1 MSGVLIEAAREAVYQ
16 RVRAQWT
23 ATPFVFDNE
32 APEAGADLDGGT
44 TPWVRFSFA
53 EILSAQE
60 TLGAP
65 GSRKYNRRGVV
76 RASIFVPVNSGKRRS
91 GELVSAVRAL
101 FEGVRFSDLF
111 FDDADAPRELGP
123 GPEGR
128 WDQTFISING
138 QWEEVK

>member
-1 MSGVLIEAAREAVYQ
+1 MSGILIETAREAVYQ

-32 APEAGADLDGGT
+32 APEGGVDLDAGSVA
-44 TPWVRFSFA
+44 WVRFSFA

-76 RASIFVPVNSGKRRS
+76 RASIFVPVNSGKRQA
-91 GELVSAVRAL
+91 GELASAVRAL
-101 FEGVRFSDLF
+101 FEGVRFSGLI

-128 WDQTFISING
+128 WDQTFVSVNC
-138 QWEEVK
+138 QYEEIH